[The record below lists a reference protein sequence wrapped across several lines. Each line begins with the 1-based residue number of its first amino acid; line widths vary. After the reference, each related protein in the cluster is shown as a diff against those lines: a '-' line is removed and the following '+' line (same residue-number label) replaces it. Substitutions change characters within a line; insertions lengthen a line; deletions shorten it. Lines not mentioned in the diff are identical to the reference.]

1 MNNREIGGPTAWK
14 DPEMLKRIEKR
25 YAKERRFRLLG
36 LGAIGIAIAFLFL
49 LLGSITYQGAGGFT
63 QAELALDIQFDEST
77 LGVSAEDLRTEDGRD
92 ALYLSLIHI

>member
-63 QAELALDIQFDEST
+63 QAELALDIQFDAVP
-77 LGVSAEDLRTEDGRD
+77 LLRRLKDVYSETEL
-92 ALYLSLIHI
+92 ALSHLRARQ